1 MTRKA
6 AALALGAVLALPF
19 LAACDDDDRRKDRR
33 ACAAG
38 ALPMPAPVIP
48 APRPAPAPVRVAP
61 AAPRPAAPAKPY
73 TSSQPGVV
81 IVPFLPFLGGGSS
94 C

>member
-6 AALALGAVLALPF
+6 AALLLGAVLAVPF
-19 LAACDDDDRRKDRR
+19 LAACDDDDRRDRR
-33 ACAAG
+33 SCAAG
-38 ALPMPAPVIP
+38 ALPMPVTPVIP
-48 APRPAPAPVRVAP
+48 PRPAPAPVRVAP
-61 AAPRPAAPAKPY
+61 APRPATPAKPY

-81 IVPFLPFLGGGSS
+81 VVPFMPFLGGGSS